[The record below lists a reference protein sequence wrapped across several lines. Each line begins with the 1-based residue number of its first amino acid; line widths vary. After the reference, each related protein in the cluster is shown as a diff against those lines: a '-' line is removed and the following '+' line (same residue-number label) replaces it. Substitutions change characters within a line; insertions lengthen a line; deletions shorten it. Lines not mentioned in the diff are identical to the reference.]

1 MRLQL
6 LEEGERLSKL
16 LLVLDHEE
24 EKEMPVLR
32 LEDGG
37 YVREVRWAG
46 RPWQRL
52 AVQVPRP
59 VVHAD
64 AATASKVR

>member
-1 MRLQL
+1 
-6 LEEGERLSKL
+6 
-16 LLVLDHEE
+16 
-24 EKEMPVLR
+24 MPVLR

-37 YVREVRWAG
+37 YVREVRRAG

-52 AVQVPRP
+52 AVQVSRP

-64 AATASKVR
+64 AATASEVRSMHGIERMRLHVIEIRD